1 MTLVDTSAFYALL
14 DGDDACHARALERWE
29 REPPGEGSL
38 VTTNYIVLETM
49 TLLKARL
56 GMDAVRTFHD
66 AILPLL
72 RLEWI
77 DEGVHARSVSAFL
90 AADRKGP
97 SLVDFSSFEIMRR
110 LGIRSAFTFDR
121 HYRQHGFDTQE
132 QGRSF

>member
-1 MTLVDTSAFYALL
+1 MTLVDTSAIYALL
-14 DGDDACHARALERWE
+14 DGDDACHARAVERWE

-38 VTTNYIVLETM
+38 VTTNYIALESM
-49 TLLKARL
+49 TLLQARL
-56 GMDAVRTFHD
+56 GMAAVRTFHA

-77 DEGVHARSVSAFL
+77 DEGTHARSVSAFL
-90 AADRKGP
+90 AADRRGP

-121 HYRQHGFDTQE
+121 HFHRYGFDTLP
-132 QGRSF
+132 

>member
-1 MTLVDTSAFYALL
+1 MTLVETSAFYALL
-14 DGDDACHARALERWE
+14 DGDDACHARAEERWE
-29 REPPGEGSL
+29 KEPPGEGSL

-49 TLLKARL
+49 TLLKTRL
-56 GMDAVRTFHD
+56 GMDAVRSFHD
-66 AILPLL
+66 AILPVL

-121 HYRQHGFDTQE
+121 HFRQYGFNTKE
-132 QGRSF
+132 LGRS

>member
-14 DGDDACHARALERWE
+14 DGDDACHTRAVERWE
-29 REPPGEGSL
+29 KEPPGEGSL

-56 GMDAVRTFHD
+56 GMDAARTFHD
-66 AILPLL
+66 AILPVL

-121 HYRQHGFDTQE
+121 HYRRYGFDTQE
-132 QGRSF
+132 QGRS

>member
-14 DGDDACHARALERWE
+14 DGDDACHTRAVERWE
-29 REPPGEGSL
+29 RKSLGEGSL

-56 GMDAVRTFHD
+56 GMDAARTFHD
-66 AILPLL
+66 AILPVL

-77 DEGVHARSVSAFL
+77 DEGTHARSMSAFL

-97 SLVDFSSFEIMRR
+97 SLVDFSSFEVMRR

-121 HYRQHGFDTQE
+121 HYRQYGFDTKE

>member
-29 REPPGEGSL
+29 KEPGGEGSL

-49 TLLKARL
+49 TLLKTRL

-66 AILPLL
+66 AILPVL

-77 DEGVHARSVSAFL
+77 DEGTHARSMSAFL

-110 LGIRSAFTFDR
+110 LGIQSAFTFDR
-121 HYRQHGFDTQE
+121 HFHQYGFDTQE
-132 QGRSF
+132 QGRS